1 LGQSVAPSLLDARV
15 SAFVLRLALG
25 GMAEM
30 LLTGQRAFSAA
41 AEKFGYRFRYRD
53 LEPALEACKPLW
65 DLVTEIARA
74 RICR

>member
-1 LGQSVAPSLLDARV
+1 LDARV

-30 LLTGQRAFSAA
+30 LLTGQRVFPAA

-53 LEPALEACKPLW
+53 LEPALEACKPL
-65 DLVTEIARA
+65 
-74 RICR
+74 